1 MLQVKSVI
9 ILKAKPG
16 ILKCGGGIKMWMW
29 LCVERGSYLGFGNSL
44 NEEDMKKYCET
55 KKEAKRVVYLAMY
68 QKAWEAEE
76 QVNLCRV
83 GHELFR
89 ITKQRAGEKR
99 DVVGVSCFKD
109 ETGAMKVSLDDGKK
123 I

>member
-1 MLQVKSVI
+1 M
-9 ILKAKPG
+9 
-16 ILKCGGGIKMWMW
+16 C
-29 LCVERGSYLGFGNSL
+29 C
-44 NEEDMKKYCET
+44 
-55 KKEAKRVVYLAMY
+55 
-68 QKAWEAEE
+68 
-76 QVNLCRV
+76 V